1 MMYRQQSNQP
11 NQQQV
16 EAMNALQ
23 LAINAAIKAGIHLY
37 AREDG
42 LYADHRSGVG
52 DYLITGDDL
61 VSATTYNSPYT
72 YVLSPH
78 QQKLQELYDV
88 LDSLLIKPLRI
99 ERAE

>member
-1 MMYRQQSNQP
+1 MMYRYESNQP
-11 NQQQV
+11 TDEYTKAV
-16 EAMNALQ
+16 DALQ
-23 LAINAAIKAGIHLY
+23 IAINEAIKAGVHLY

-42 LYADHRSGVG
+42 LYAHHRSGAG

-61 VSATTYNSPYT
+61 VSAALYDSPYT

-78 QQKLQELYDV
+78 QQKLQELYDM
-88 LDSLLIKPLRI
+88 LDSLLIKPLKI